1 MLSIA
6 VVEDNDDLRAA
17 ILTALSGE
25 GHHVVGFDCAE
36 ALAEHGRALRIDLVV
51 VDLNLP
57 GEDGI
62 SLTRRLR
69 ATDPDIGIIM
79 MTART
84 RTDDKRI
91 GYESGADIY
100 LPKPVSLEELA
111 AAILALSRRLRPMPA
126 GPAGLTIDTGR
137 LRLGGPEG
145 TTPLSAP
152 EAALLAAFARAQDHR
167 LETWQII
174 EVLEQA
180 DRAPN
185 RNALNVT
192 ISRLSAK
199 LRQSGATSRPI
210 RAIRNWGYQLC
221 EPVILTF

>member
-6 VVEDNDDLRAA
+6 VIEDNDDLRAA
-17 ILTALSGE
+17 IVGALAGE
-25 GHHVVGFDCAE
+25 GHHVIGLDCAE
-36 ALAEHGRALRIDLVV
+36 ALPEQGRTLRIDIVV

-69 ATDPDIGIIM
+69 ATDPDVGIIM
-79 MTART
+79 MTARA
-84 RTDDKRI
+84 RIDDKRI

-100 LPKPVSLEELA
+100 LAKPVSLDELSA
-111 AAILALSRRLRPMPA
+111 ALLALSRRVRRAPA
-126 GPAGLTIDTGR
+126 PLAGLMVDTVR
-137 LRLGGPEG
+137 LALGGPKG
-145 TTPLSAP
+145 TAPLSSS

-180 DRAPN
+180 DRAPS
-185 RNALNVT
+185 RNALTVT

-199 LRQSGATSRPI
+199 LRQAGAAPRPI

-221 EPVILTF
+221 EPVTLS

>member
-1 MLSIA
+1 M
-6 VVEDNDDLRAA
+6 
-17 ILTALSGE
+17 
-25 GHHVVGFDCAE
+25 VGFDCAE
-36 ALAEHGRALRIDLVV
+36 ALAEQGLTLRIDLVV
-51 VDLNLP
+51 LDLNLP
-57 GEDGI
+57 GEDGL

-69 ATDPDIGIIM
+69 ATNPEIGIIM

-100 LPKPVSLEELA
+100 LAKPVSLEELT
-111 AAILALSRRLRPMPA
+111 AAIQALSRRLRPA
-126 GPAGLTIDTGR
+126 GAPSLGLVLDTVR
-137 LRLGGPEG
+137 LTLGGPG
-145 TTPLSAP
+145 GMAALSAP

-174 EVLEQA
+174 VVLEQA

-192 ISRLSAK
+192 ISRLAAK
-199 LRQSGATSRPI
+199 LRQSGTAAQPI
-210 RAIRNWGYQLC
+210 RSIRNWGYQLC
-221 EPVILTF
+221 EPIVLR

>member
-17 ILTALSGE
+17 TLSALRGE

-36 ALAEHGRALRIDLVV
+36 ALAEHGRTLRIDLVV
-51 VDLNLP
+51 VDINLP

-79 MTART
+79 TTART
-84 RTDDKRI
+84 RTDDKRL

-111 AAILALSRRLRPMPA
+111 AAILALSRRLRPVPA
-126 GPAGLTIDTGR
+126 APTGLVVDTAR
-137 LRLGGPEG
+137 LALGGPRG
-145 TTPLSAP
+145 TAPLSAP
-152 EAALLAAFARAQDHR
+152 EAALLAAFARARDHR

-192 ISRLSAK
+192 LSRLSAK
-199 LRQSGATSRPI
+199 LRQSGSAPRPI

-221 EPVILTF
+221 EPLILT

>member
-1 MLSIA
+1 M
-6 VVEDNDDLRAA
+6 
-17 ILTALSGE
+17 
-25 GHHVVGFDCAE
+25 
-36 ALAEHGRALRIDLVV
+36 

-57 GEDGI
+57 GEDGL

-69 ATDPDIGIIM
+69 VTNPDIGIIM

-100 LPKPVSLEELA
+100 LAKPVSLDELA
-111 AAILALSRRLRPMPA
+111 AAILALSRRLRPALPPPA
-126 GPAGLTIDTGR
+126 ALMLDTVRLT
-137 LRLGGPEG
+137 LGGPRG
-145 TTPLSAP
+145 LTALSAP

-174 EVLEQA
+174 GVLEQG

-192 ISRLSAK
+192 MSRLSAK
-199 LRQSGATSRPI
+199 VRQCGAGAHPLRS
-210 RAIRNWGYQLC
+210 IRNWGYQFC
-221 EPVILTF
+221 EPIILT

>member
-6 VVEDNDDLRAA
+6 VVEDNDDLRTA
-17 ILTALSGE
+17 IVNALGGE

-36 ALAEHGRALRIDLVV
+36 ALAEQGKALRIDLVV

-57 GEDGI
+57 GEDGV

-69 ATDPDIGIIM
+69 ATNPEIGIIM

-100 LPKPVSLEELA
+100 LAKPVSLDELA
-111 AAILALSRRLRPMPA
+111 AAILALSRRLRPALPPPA
-126 GPAGLTIDTGR
+126 ALTLDTVR
-137 LRLGGPEG
+137 LTLGGPRG
-145 TTPLSAP
+145 PTALSAP

-174 EVLEQA
+174 VVLEQA

-199 LRQSGATSRPI
+199 LRQSGTASHPI
-210 RAIRNWGYQLC
+210 RAIRSWGYQLC
-221 EPVILTF
+221 EPIVLT

>member
-6 VVEDNDDLRAA
+6 VVEDNDDLRTA
-17 ILTALSGE
+17 IVNALTGE
-25 GHHVVGFDCAE
+25 GHHAVGFDCAE
-36 ALAEHGRALRIDLVV
+36 ALAEQRQALRIDLVV

-57 GEDGI
+57 GEDGL

-69 ATDPDIGIIM
+69 VTHPEIGIIM
-79 MTART
+79 MTARA
-84 RTDDKRI
+84 RADDKRI

-100 LPKPVSLEELA
+100 LAKPVALEELT
-111 AAILALSRRLRPMPA
+111 AAIQALSRRLRPAAPA
-126 GPAGLTIDTGR
+126 PRGLVLDTGR
-137 LRLGGPEG
+137 LTLGGPLG
-145 TTPLSAP
+145 MTALSAP
-152 EAALLAAFARAQDHR
+152 EAALLAAFTRAQDHR

-174 EVLEQA
+174 AVLEQA

-192 ISRLSAK
+192 MSRLSTK
-199 LRQSGATSRPI
+199 MRQSGTGPHPL

-221 EPVILTF
+221 EPIVLT

>member
-6 VVEDNDDLRAA
+6 VVEDNDDLRTA
-17 ILTALSGE
+17 IVNALSGE

-36 ALAEHGRALRIDLVV
+36 AIAEQGQALRIDLVV

-57 GEDGI
+57 GEDGL

-69 ATDPDIGIIM
+69 VTNPDIGIIM

-84 RTDDKRI
+84 RSDDKRI

-100 LPKPVSLEELA
+100 LPKPVSLEELT
-111 AAILALSRRLRPMPA
+111 AAILALSRRLRPAAPA
-126 GPAGLTIDTGR
+126 PTGLVLDTVRLTLVGPQGKMS
-137 LRLGGPEG
+137 
-145 TTPLSAP
+145 LSAP

-167 LETWQII
+167 LETWQITV
-174 EVLEQA
+174 VLEQG

-185 RNALNVT
+185 RNALTVT
-192 ISRLSAK
+192 MSRLSAK
-199 LRQSGATSRPI
+199 LRHCGGGAHPLRS
-210 RAIRNWGYQLC
+210 IRNWGYQFC
-221 EPVILTF
+221 EPIILT

>member
-17 ILTALSGE
+17 ILNALRGE

-36 ALAEHGRALRIDLVV
+36 ALAEQGRTLRIDLVV

-62 SLTRRLR
+62 SLARRLR
-69 ATDPDIGIIM
+69 ATEPEIGIIM

-100 LPKPVSLEELA
+100 LAKPVSLEELA
-111 AAILALSRRLRPMPA
+111 AAILALSRRLRPAPA
-126 GPAGLTIDTGR
+126 APTGLVVDTGR
-137 LRLGGPEG
+137 LTLGGPSG
-145 TTPLSAP
+145 VTHLSAS

-174 EVLEQA
+174 EVLEQV
-180 DRAPN
+180 DRALN

-192 ISRLSAK
+192 VSRLSTK
-199 LRQSGATSRPI
+199 LRQSGTAPRPI

-221 EPVILTF
+221 EPVRLT

>member
-1 MLSIA
+1 M
-6 VVEDNDDLRAA
+6 
-17 ILTALSGE
+17 
-25 GHHVVGFDCAE
+25 VGFDCAE
-36 ALAEHGRALRIDLVV
+36 AIAEQGQALRIDLVV

-57 GEDGI
+57 GEDGL

-69 ATDPDIGIIM
+69 VTNPEIGIIM

-100 LPKPVSLEELA
+100 LAKPVSLDELA
-111 AAILALSRRLRPMPA
+111 AAILALSRRLRPAVAAPT
-126 GPAGLTIDTGR
+126 GLVLDTMR
-137 LRLGGPEG
+137 LTLGGPQG
-145 TTPLSAP
+145 TLSLSAP

-174 EVLEQA
+174 VVLEQGE
-180 DRAPN
+180 RAPN

-192 ISRLSAK
+192 MSRLSAK
-199 LRQSGATSRPI
+199 VRQCGADAHPLRS
-210 RAIRNWGYQLC
+210 IRNWGYQFC
-221 EPVILTF
+221 EPIVLT

>member
-17 ILTALSGE
+17 IVNALSGE

-36 ALAEHGRALRIDLVV
+36 ALAEQGQALRIDLVV
-51 VDLNLP
+51 LDLNLP
-57 GEDGI
+57 GEDGL

-69 ATDPDIGIIM
+69 VTNPEIGIIM

-91 GYESGADIY
+91 GYQSGADIY
-100 LPKPVSLEELA
+100 LAKPVSLDELA
-111 AAILALSRRLRPMPA
+111 AAILALSRRLRPAVAAPTGLVLDTVRLTLA
-126 GPAGLTIDTGR
+126 GPRGLTA
-137 LRLGGPEG
+137 
-145 TTPLSAP
+145 LSAP

-174 EVLEQA
+174 VVLEQG

-192 ISRLSAK
+192 MSRLSAK
-199 LRQSGATSRPI
+199 VRQCGAGAHPLRS
-210 RAIRNWGYQLC
+210 IRNWGYQFC
-221 EPVILTF
+221 EPIILT

>member
-1 MLSIA
+1 M
-6 VVEDNDDLRAA
+6 
-17 ILTALSGE
+17 
-25 GHHVVGFDCAE
+25 VGFDCAE
-36 ALAEHGRALRIDLVV
+36 ALAEQGLTLRIDLVV
-51 VDLNLP
+51 LDLNLP
-57 GEDGI
+57 GEDGL

-69 ATDPDIGIIM
+69 ATNPEIGIIM

-100 LPKPVSLEELA
+100 LAKPVSLEELT
-111 AAILALSRRLRPMPA
+111 AAIQALSRRLRPA
-126 GPAGLTIDTGR
+126 GAPSLGLVLDTVR
-137 LRLGGPEG
+137 LTLGGPG
-145 TTPLSAP
+145 GMTALSAP

-174 EVLEQA
+174 VVLEQA

-192 ISRLSAK
+192 ISRLAAK
-199 LRQSGATSRPI
+199 LRQSGTAAQPI
-210 RAIRNWGYQLC
+210 RSIRNWGYQLC
-221 EPVILTF
+221 EPIVLR

>member
-6 VVEDNDDLRAA
+6 VVEDNDDLRTA
-17 ILTALSGE
+17 IVNALKGE

-36 ALAEHGRALRIDLVV
+36 AIAEQGQALRIDLVV

-57 GEDGI
+57 GEDGL

-69 ATDPDIGIIM
+69 VTNPDIGIIM

-84 RTDDKRI
+84 RSDDKRI

-100 LPKPVSLEELA
+100 LPKPVSLEELT
-111 AAILALSRRLRPMPA
+111 AAILALSRRLRPAAPAPTGLVLDTVRLTLA
-126 GPAGLTIDTGR
+126 GPQGA
-137 LRLGGPEG
+137 LG
-145 TTPLSAP
+145 LSAP

-174 EVLEQA
+174 VVLEQG

-185 RNALNVT
+185 RNALTVT
-192 ISRLSAK
+192 MSRLSAK
-199 LRQSGATSRPI
+199 LRHCGGGAHPL
-210 RAIRNWGYQLC
+210 RAIRNWGYQFC
-221 EPVILTF
+221 EPIVLT

>member
-1 MLSIA
+1 M
-6 VVEDNDDLRAA
+6 
-17 ILTALSGE
+17 
-25 GHHVVGFDCAE
+25 VGFDCAE
-36 ALAEHGRALRIDLVV
+36 ALAEQGLTLRIDLVV
-51 VDLNLP
+51 LDLNLP
-57 GEDGI
+57 GEDGL

-69 ATDPDIGIIM
+69 ATNPEIGIIM

-100 LPKPVSLEELA
+100 LAKPVSLEELT
-111 AAILALSRRLRPMPA
+111 AAIQALSRRLRPA
-126 GPAGLTIDTGR
+126 GTTLMGLVLDTVR
-137 LRLGGPEG
+137 LTLGGPG
-145 TTPLSAP
+145 GMTALSAP

-174 EVLEQA
+174 VVLEQA

-192 ISRLSAK
+192 ISRLAAK
-199 LRQSGATSRPI
+199 LRQSGTAAQPI
-210 RAIRNWGYQLC
+210 RSIRNWGYQLC
-221 EPVILTF
+221 EPIVLR